1 MSKISFS
8 SFLKL
13 CELNSGEKYVEEVL
27 YTIRNSECLFHPG
40 IIMPNEHI
48 ASLYKFRLE
57 NAKES
62 NRLSKDALNDYEN
75 TVSALLSTKST
86 DLALATLYSDEYGFV
101 VFYEP
106 LSKKILGVLKS
117 KNNSTLH
124 AMEEHNTDTINQ
136 GLSSGFQKYSKGEF
150 VKDWR

>member
-1 MSKISFS
+1 MSKISFTG
-8 SFLKL
+8 FLKL
-13 CELNSGEKYVEEVL
+13 CELNSGEKYVEEIL

-40 IIMPNEHI
+40 VIMPNDHI

-75 TVSALLSTKST
+75 TVSALLTTQSK
-86 DLALATLYSDEYGFV
+86 DLALATLYNDEYGYI

-106 LSKKILGVLKS
+106 VTKKILGVLKS
-117 KNNSTLH
+117 KNPSTLQD
-124 AMEEHNTDTINQ
+124 MEEHNTATIDQ
-136 GLSSGFQKYSKGEF
+136 GLSSGFQKYSKGEL
-150 VKDWR
+150 VKEWR